1 MTDTHASR
9 STTRD
14 ALPPP
19 AQATGEVRGGEGAS
33 PPLLG
38 RFLAR
43 AAVITAALTAAGA
56 FFGLLRDQ
64 TIASLFGADADTD
77 AFLVA
82 WTVPELAATLLIEDA
97 MALILVPAFS
107 LALARRAAGPSPTE
121 NGAVGTDGRAADGV
135 DARPFDPVRDVVRRT
150 LPRLLLGLT
159 CIAALMLLAAPL
171 LVRVLAPGLPDS
183 GTAVDCMRLTSLT
196 VVTFGVAGYFSA
208 ALRAHR
214 RFVAPAAIYVAYN
227 AAIIAVMFAG
237 HTLWGVRAAA
247 VGVAVGGGL
256 MVVVQLPSFIRQLPS
271 RTRRAPAAGAK
282 VHANV
287 TSKVPA
293 KVSVSAPA
301 EAAAETAVETA
312 PSPAPAA
319 PTTPTTASTSAV
331 PPAHSPSGTTA
342 ELPAPADASGLAPSQ
357 GPGAAAAPGPH
368 SGRIALLGMG
378 VLAPVVTFAVS
389 RQAQVLFERYLASPL
404 PAGAISHLNYAQKVA
419 QMPMVLSLMVCTVT
433 FPVVAR
439 AMADG
444 DRERA
449 RLRVERDL
457 ALVGI
462 VVLLGAAYV
471 TACAPQLIQLLFQRG
486 EFDAGDTAD
495 TASVMRVYCCGLL
508 GHSLVGA
515 LVRPFFSGNRPPW
528 YPAAAMGVGLLVTV
542 AAGAVAVRP
551 WGVHGIAAANAAGIL
566 TTALLLLH
574 GLGARVVAIDV
585 RRVAAGL
592 ARLLLAA
599 VVAAAAGWGAARLVA
614 HPLTGA
620 MAGGVAVLVVFAS
633 VAHLVRAPEM
643 PQLVATVKRRF
654 AHVR

>member
-1 MTDTHASR
+1 MTDTQASR
-9 STTRD
+9 TTTQDAPPSTE
-14 ALPPP
+14 P
-19 AQATGEVRGGEGAS
+19 GGGSAGAA
-33 PPLLG
+33 PLLG

-56 FFGLLRDQ
+56 FCGLLRDQ
-64 TIASLFGADADTD
+64 AIASFFGADADTD

-107 LALARRAAGPSPTE
+107 LALSRRSAGGSRTE
-121 NGAVGTDGRAADGV
+121 DGGAPAQHGADG
-135 DARPFDPVRDVVRRT
+135 PDPVRAVVRRT
-150 LPRLLLGLT
+150 LPRLLLGLSA
-159 CIAALMLLAAPL
+159 IAALMMLSAPL
-171 LVRVLAPGLPDS
+171 LVEALAPGLRDAR
-183 GTAVDCMRLTSLT
+183 TAVDCMRLTSLT
-196 VVTFGVAGYFSA
+196 VVTFGLAGYFSA

-214 RFVAPAAIYVAYN
+214 RFVAPASIYVAYN
-227 AAIIAVMFAG
+227 VAIIGVMVTA
-237 HTLWGVRAAA
+237 HAAWGVRAAA
-247 VGVAVGGGL
+247 VGVAAGGAL
-256 MVVVQLPSFIRQLPS
+256 MVLVQLPSFIRQLPRERRGRGA
-271 RTRRAPAAGAK
+271 RTGGKPAVKEAVRAPGVAPVPSYAADAQPVPDARSAPASAAPAA
-282 VHANV
+282 
-287 TSKVPA
+287 
-293 KVSVSAPA
+293 SAPA
-301 EAAAETAVETA
+301 PAPVASATSAPV
-312 PSPAPAA
+312 PSPGRAA
-319 PTTPTTASTSAV
+319 Y
-331 PPAHSPSGTTA
+331 
-342 ELPAPADASGLAPSQ
+342 
-357 GPGAAAAPGPH
+357 
-368 SGRIALLGMG
+368 SGRVALLGFGM
-378 VLAPVVTFAVS
+378 LAPVVTFAVS
-389 RQAQVLFERYLASPL
+389 RQAQVLFERYLAAPL

-444 DRERA
+444 DKERA

-486 EFDAGDTAD
+486 AFDAHDTAD
-495 TASVMRVYCCGLL
+495 TASVMRVYSCGLL

-515 LVRPFFSGNRPPW
+515 LVRPFFSGTRPTW
-528 YPAAAMGVGLLVTV
+528 YPAAAMAVGLLVTV
-542 AAGAVAVRP
+542 VAGVLAVHR

-566 TTALLLLH
+566 TAALLLMH

-599 VVAAAAGWGAARLVA
+599 AVAAAAAWGAALRVA
-614 HPLTGA
+614 DPLAGA
-620 MAGGVAVLVVFAS
+620 AVGGVTVLVVFAS
-633 VAHLVRAPEM
+633 VAHLVRAPEVS
-643 PQLVATVKRRF
+643 QLFATVKRRF

>member
-1 MTDTHASR
+1 MTDTHTSRTTASH
-9 STTRD
+9 D
-14 ALPPP
+14 DP
-19 AQATGEVRGGEGAS
+19 AHEGAAPDAGGGGGGGADDRAA
-33 PPLLG
+33 PPLG

-43 AAVITAALTAAGA
+43 AAVVTAALTAAGA
-56 FFGLLRDQ
+56 IFGLLRDQ

-107 LALARRAAGPSPTE
+107 LALSRRTSAT
-121 NGAVGTDGRAADGV
+121 GR
-135 DARPFDPVRDVVRRT
+135 DPVLDVVVRT
-150 LPRLLLGLT
+150 LPKLLLALAG
-159 CIAALMLLAAPL
+159 AAVLMLLAAPL
-171 LVRVLAPGLPDS
+171 LVRVLAPGLPDA

-196 VVTFGVAGYFSA
+196 VVTFGLAGYFSA

-237 HTLWGVRAAA
+237 HTAWGVRAAA

-256 MVVVQLPSFIRQLPS
+256 MVLVQLPSFVRELPL
-271 RTRRAPAAGAK
+271 RKRRVVKTAAQ
-282 VHANV
+282 
-287 TSKVPA
+287 PA
-293 KVSVSAPA
+293 KVAV
-301 EAAAETAVETA
+301 AAADGPGTPA
-312 PSPAPAA
+312 PGPAPAGE
-319 PTTPTTASTSAV
+319 P
-331 PPAHSPSGTTA
+331 PPARAPYAGRMALIGLGT
-342 ELPAPADASGLAPSQ
+342 
-357 GPGAAAAPGPH
+357 
-368 SGRIALLGMG
+368 
-378 VLAPVVTFAVS
+378 LAPVVTFAVS

-439 AMADG
+439 AIADG
-444 DRERA
+444 DRRRA

-471 TACAPQLIQLLFQRG
+471 TACAPQLIELLFQRG
-486 EFDAGDTAD
+486 AFDARDTAD
-495 TASVMRVYCCGLL
+495 TASVMRVYSLGLL

-515 LVRPFFSGNRPPW
+515 LVRPFFAGTRPTW
-528 YPAAAMGVGLLVTV
+528 YPASAMAVGLLVTV
-542 AAGAVAVRP
+542 AGGAFAVRE

-574 GLGARVVAIDV
+574 GLGARVIAIDV

-599 VVAAAAGWGAARLVA
+599 AVAASAGWATARLVSD
-614 HPLTGA
+614 PLAGA
-620 MAGGVAVLVVFAS
+620 GAGGVAVLVVFAS
-633 VAHLVRAPEM
+633 VAHLVRAPEV
-643 PQLVATVKRRF
+643 PQLFATVKRRF